1 MKFFYGYFYGGS
13 PDPDNKQAKEDLK
26 NFLIVAGIF
35 LVFCFVCICQLKK
48 ILVQGNSKFG
58 IAFLS

>member
-35 LVFCFVCICQLKK
+35 LVFCFVCIC
-48 ILVQGNSKFG
+48 
-58 IAFLS
+58 